1 MAANHHDASAELLH
15 AVKQARK
22 EKRALCIRGGGSKDF
37 LGRELNGDALD
48 TVSHH
53 GITAYDPAE
62 LVVTV
67 RAGTSIAA
75 LSAALAKHRQM
86 LGFEPPEFGGRA
98 TVGGAVASGLSGPRR
113 PYAGSARDFV
123 LGLTCITGKAQLLR
137 CGGRVIKNVAGY
149 DLSRLMAGAMGT
161 LAVLCEVSFKV
172 LPLPAAERGLAF
184 GVTRDAALQMLAGWA
199 RKPLPLS
206 GAVHHDGL
214 LRVRLS
220 GARSAVDAAAAAM
233 GGDADGGEDDVSWWR
248 QLREFDLPFFTAGGA
263 PLWRLSLPPAA
274 RPRLPPGDSLMDWG
288 GAQHWLRSEA
298 DAANIFNSA
307 QNAGGHA
314 VRFPLG
320 EGGGGGVYL
329 SPLPPALLRL
339 HKKLKTAF
347 DPDGVLNRGRLC
359 AEF

>member
-1 MAANHHDASAELLH
+1 MAAAEHDASADLLR

-22 EKRALCIRGGGSKDF
+22 EKRALRIRGGGSKDF
-37 LGRELNGDALD
+37 LGRELNGDVLSA
-48 TVSHH
+48 VSHH

-75 LSAALAKHRQM
+75 LGAALAAHRQM

-113 PYAGSARDFV
+113 PYAGGARDFV

-137 CGGRVIKNVAGY
+137 FGGQVIKNVAGY
-149 DLSRLMAGAMGT
+149 DLSRLMAGALGT
-161 LAVLCEVSFKV
+161 LAVLCEVSLKV
-172 LPLPAAERGLAF
+172 LPLPAAERGLVF
-184 GVTRDAALQMLAGWA
+184 SVTRDAALHMLAGWA

-206 GAVHHDGL
+206 GAAHHDGL

-220 GARSAVDAAAAAM
+220 GARSAVDAAAAAL
-233 GGDADGGEDDVSWWR
+233 GGDEDDVSWWQ
-248 QLREFDLPFFTAGGA
+248 QLREFELPFFTAGGA
-263 PLWRLSLPPAA
+263 PLWRVSLPPAA
-274 RPRLPPGDSLMDWG
+274 RPPLPGDSLVDWG

-298 DAANIFNSA
+298 DAADIFTAA

-320 EGGGGGVYL
+320 EGGGGVYL
-329 SPLPPALLRL
+329 SPLPPALLQL
-339 HKKLKTAF
+339 HKKLKNAF
-347 DPDGVLNRGRLC
+347 DPDGILNRGRLC

>member
-1 MAANHHDASAELLH
+1 MAAPDHDASADLLR

-37 LGRELNGDALD
+37 LGRELNGDVLG

-53 GITAYDPAE
+53 GITAHDPAE

-67 RAGTSIAA
+67 RAGTPIAA
-75 LSAALAKHRQM
+75 LSAALAEHNQM

-113 PYAGSARDFV
+113 PYAGSVRDFV

-137 CGGRVIKNVAGY
+137 CGGQVIKNVAGY

-184 GVTRDAALQMLAGWA
+184 GVTRDTALQMLAGWA

-206 GAVHHDGL
+206 GAAYHDGL

-233 GGDADGGEDDVSWWR
+233 GGDNDGDGDVSWWR
-248 QLREFDLPFFTAGGA
+248 ELREFNLPFFAGGGA
-263 PLWRLSLPPAA
+263 PLWRVSLPPAS
-274 RPRLPPGDSLMDWG
+274 RPRLPGDSLVDWG

-298 DAANIFNSA
+298 DAANIFNAA

-320 EGGGGGVYL
+320 EGGGGGGVYL
-329 SPLPPALLRL
+329 SPLPPALLQL

>member
-1 MAANHHDASAELLH
+1 MAATDHDASAELLR

-22 EKRALCIRGGGSKDF
+22 EKRALRIRGGGSKDF
-37 LGRELNGDALD
+37 LGRELNGDVLA

-67 RAGTSIAA
+67 RAGTSVTA
-75 LSAALAKHRQM
+75 LSAALAAHRQM

-98 TVGGAVASGLSGPRR
+98 TVGGTVASGLSGPRR

-137 CGGRVIKNVAGY
+137 FGGQVIKNVAGY

-184 GVTRDAALQMLAGWA
+184 SVTQDAALQMLAGWA

-206 GAVHHDGL
+206 GAAYHDGL
-214 LRVRLS
+214 LRIRLS

-233 GGDADGGEDDVSWWR
+233 GGDADGGDGDVAWWR

-263 PLWRLSLPPAA
+263 PLWRVSLPPAA
-274 RPRLPPGDSLMDWG
+274 RPRLPGDSLVDWG

-298 DAANIFNSA
+298 PAANIFNAA

-314 VRFPLG
+314 VRFPLDEG
-320 EGGGGGVYL
+320 ESGGVYL
-329 SPLPPALLRL
+329 SPLPAALLRL
-339 HKKLKTAF
+339 HQKLKTAF